1 MAAGPESGPEQ
12 PGIFYGWIVVG
23 AAFVVLFL
31 GFGSAYSFG
40 VFFDSLQAEFAAS
53 RGSIS
58 LIFSLAGFLYFLLGA
73 LSGRIADRVGPR
85 GVVIFGAAAVG
96 IGLIM
101 ASRATSL
108 AQVYVAYGLGIG
120 LGVGFAYV
128 PAIGAVQRWFV
139 RKRGVASG
147 IAVTGIGLGTLC
159 MPPVAAMLIDW
170 GGWRDAYLA
179 MGIVALVVGVA
190 AALFVEGS
198 PKRRGLT
205 PDGDRV
211 RSPVTGSGADRVQ
224 PAAVGV
230 DLAAALRARPFWL
243 LYAGCFLVSLGIF
256 IPFVHLVPYARDA
269 GLSKETGVMMF
280 ALVGLGSTVGRFVL
294 GGVADRVGRRRT
306 LAALFAGMGIMML
319 WWAVLSG
326 PWSLG
331 AFALV
336 FGTCYGGFVAL
347 APAVTA
353 DYFDGKDV
361 IGVIGVLYT
370 SIAVGTLTGPTLAGV
385 AFDLWQS
392 YTVPILAA
400 ALVALLAAACVALAE
415 EPAEWRRRTLGP

>member
-1 MAAGPESGPEQ
+1 MAAGLESGPERS
-12 PGIFYGWIVVG
+12 GIFYGWVVVG

-40 VFFDSLQAEFAAS
+40 IFFDSLQAEFAAS

-96 IGLIM
+96 VGLIL

-108 AQVYVAYGLGIG
+108 TQVYLAYGLGIG

-128 PAIGAVQRWFV
+128 PAVGAIQRWFV
-139 RKRGVASG
+139 RRRGVASG

-170 GGWRDAYLA
+170 GGWRGAYLVI
-179 MGIVALVVGVA
+179 GIVALTVGGA
-190 AALFVEGS
+190 AAFFVEGS
-198 PKRRGLT
+198 PERRGLL
-205 PDGDRV
+205 PDGDPV
-211 RSPVTGSGADRVQ
+211 RPPDTGPGAEQ
-224 PAAVGV
+224 ATPAAAGV
-230 DLAAALRARPFWL
+230 DFAMALRARPFWL
-243 LYAGCFLVSLGIF
+243 LYAGSFLVSLGIF

-269 GLSKETGVMMF
+269 GLSKETGVLMF
-280 ALVGLGSTVGRFVL
+280 ALVGLGSTAGRFVL

-306 LAALFAGMGIMML
+306 LAALFAGMGIMLL
-319 WWAVLSG
+319 WWAVSSG
-326 PWSLG
+326 PWALG

-361 IGVIGVLYT
+361 IGIIGVLYT
-370 SIAVGTLTGPTLAGV
+370 SVAVGTLTGPTLAGV

-392 YTVPILAA
+392 YTVPIVVA
-400 ALVALLAAACVALAE
+400 ALVALLAAACIALAE
-415 EPAEWRRRTLGP
+415 EPAAWRRRALGS

>member
-1 MAAGPESGPEQ
+1 MAAGLESGPERS
-12 PGIFYGWIVVG
+12 GIFYGWVVVG

-40 VFFDSLQAEFAAS
+40 IFFDSLQAEFAAS

-96 IGLIM
+96 VGLIL

-108 AQVYVAYGLGIG
+108 TQVYVAYGLGVG

-128 PAIGAVQRWFV
+128 PAVGAIQRWFV
-139 RKRGVASG
+139 RRRGVASG

-170 GGWRDAYLA
+170 GGWRGAYLVI
-179 MGIVALVVGVA
+179 GIVALVVGGA
-190 AALFVEGS
+190 AAFFVEGS
-198 PKRRGLT
+198 PERRGLL
-205 PDGDRV
+205 PDGDPV
-211 RSPVTGSGADRVQ
+211 RPPDTGPGAEQ
-224 PAAVGV
+224 ATPAAAGV
-230 DLAAALRARPFWL
+230 DFAMALRARPFWL
-243 LYAGCFLVSLGIF
+243 LYAGSFLVSLGIF

-269 GLSKETGVMMF
+269 GLSKETGVLMF
-280 ALVGLGSTVGRFVL
+280 ALVGLGSTAGRFVL

-306 LAALFAGMGIMML
+306 LAALFAGMGVMLL
-319 WWAVLSG
+319 WWAVSSG
-326 PWSLG
+326 PWALG

-361 IGVIGVLYT
+361 IGIIGVLYT
-370 SIAVGTLTGPTLAGV
+370 SVAVGTLTGPTLAGV

-392 YTVPILAA
+392 YTVPIVVA
-400 ALVALLAAACVALAE
+400 ALVALLAAACIALAE
-415 EPAEWRRRTLGP
+415 EPAAWRRRALGS

>member
-1 MAAGPESGPEQ
+1 MAAGLESGPERS
-12 PGIFYGWIVVG
+12 GIFYGWVVVG

-40 VFFDSLQAEFAAS
+40 IFFDSLQAEFAAS

-96 IGLIM
+96 VGLIL

-108 AQVYVAYGLGIG
+108 TQVYVAYCLGVG

-128 PAIGAVQRWFV
+128 PAVGAIQRWFV
-139 RKRGVASG
+139 RRRGVASG

-170 GGWRDAYLA
+170 GGWRGAYLVI
-179 MGIVALVVGVA
+179 GIVALTVGGA
-190 AALFVEGS
+190 AAFFVEGS
-198 PKRRGLT
+198 PERRGLL
-205 PDGDRV
+205 PDGDPV
-211 RSPVTGSGADRVQ
+211 RPPDTGPGAEQ
-224 PAAVGV
+224 ATPAAAGV
-230 DLAAALRARPFWL
+230 DFAMALRARPFWL
-243 LYAGCFLVSLGIF
+243 LYAGSFLVSLGIF

-269 GLSKETGVMMF
+269 GLSKETGVLMF
-280 ALVGLGSTVGRFVL
+280 ALVGLGSTAGRFVL

-306 LAALFAGMGIMML
+306 LAALFAGMGVMLL
-319 WWAVLSG
+319 WWAVSSG
-326 PWSLG
+326 PWALG

-361 IGVIGVLYT
+361 IGIIGVLYT
-370 SIAVGTLTGPTLAGV
+370 SVAVGTLTGPTLAGV

-392 YTVPILAA
+392 YTVPIVVA
-400 ALVALLAAACVALAE
+400 ALVALLAAACIALAE
-415 EPAEWRRRTLGP
+415 EPAAWRRRALGS